1 MIPKYCFPADKE
13 KLERD
18 LVAKEI
24 LEGDSRTLTE
34 IQTLS
39 GKLFVPHDPLEE
51 CLHDMIA
58 TVNKQLSQH
67 QLKSP
72 PPQANRTE
80 LLATTQ

>member
-1 MIPKYCFPADKE
+1 MFYHPADKE

-18 LVAKEI
+18 LVAKEV
-24 LEGDSRTLTE
+24 LEGDSRALIE
-34 IQTLS
+34 IQQLS
-39 GKLFVPHDPLEE
+39 AKLFVTHESLDE
-51 CLHDMIA
+51 CVRDLIA